1 MYATKI
7 KSTYKGKYLILLFI
21 IKLRYRKSK
30 YNKNQYF
37 HRDKNKANTQNK

>member
-7 KSTYKGKYLILLFI
+7 KSIYKKYLILLFV

-30 YNKNQYF
+30 YNKNQCF
-37 HRDKNKANTQNK
+37 HRGKNKANTQNK